1 MLGVF
6 LRHVCGIGC
15 GAGVK
20 FTDMGRDALVMKINF
35 QQVLAGMNFYRLADA
50 MMRDRVQV
58 LIVLDVIIDSDLGRL
73 DIDKLIGLFWQRIQ
87 RWPVQLL
94 KPLPTATRP
103 LLERLVVEFGQ

>member
-35 QQVLAGMNFYRLADA
+35 QQVLAGMNFYRLADGGA
-50 MMRDRVQV
+50 SA
-58 LIVLDVIIDSDLGRL
+58 DVSDLALEERENAILAIEWPRPPFTELPAWRVEIREEKGGVR
-73 DIDKLIGLFWQRIQ
+73 RI
-87 RWPVQLL
+87 RV
-94 KPLPTATRP
+94 
-103 LLERLVVEFGQ
+103 ERR